1 MIREPFEIDDNVF
14 QYYDKGIKFTSATLY
29 VPKGTKAKYEATPA
43 WNKFQKIVEIGG
55 TVHPKGDANGDM
67 TVDVADI
74 ASVIDVMAAGT
85 NDAAADVNGDGTVDV
100 ADIAEIIDVMAAQA
114 RQQDIED

>member
-1 MIREPFEIDDNVF
+1 MTIEEIEDSD
-14 QYYDKGIKFTSATLY
+14 Q
-29 VPKGTKAKYEATPA
+29 
-43 WNKFQKIVEIGG
+43 
-55 TVHPKGDANGDM
+55 PKGDVNGDQ